1 MFGNQLNPKSALD
14 KLKYSGLWWIIL
26 SSLISCQVPSTTI
39 QEISSQKTGRAINLT
54 GKVIH
59 IAPFVA
65 NSAYQLEDHT
75 GKVWVV
81 TEKNLPQLGQQINI
95 KGKIEYQSLPFA
107 EQELG
112 DFYIVELEQLESS
125 SKSTKK

>member
-1 MFGNQLNPKSALD
+1 MFDNQLNPKSALD
-14 KLKYSGLWWIIL
+14 KLKYPSLWWIIL
-26 SSLISCQVPSTTI
+26 SSLIACQAPSTTI
-39 QEISSQKTGRAINLT
+39 QEISTQKTGKSINLK
-54 GKVIH
+54 GKVTH

-65 NSAYQLEDHT
+65 NAAYQLEDPT

-81 TEKNLPQLGQQINI
+81 TEQNLPQLGQQINI
-95 KGKIEYQSLPFA
+95 IGKIEYQSLPFA

-125 SKSTKK
+125 SKDSKK